1 MVDDHAHWSPED
13 GPKPFDAGDKG
24 QVKKRKKKIDI
35 LREQDNEDLR
45 NVLLSPGGRRFIWK
59 LLEECGVY
67 KISFTGNS
75 HTFFNEGK
83 RQIGLRLIEDI
94 FNAAP
99 NAYTEMRMEAA
110 SRKEGKLDG

>member
-1 MVDDHAHWSPED
+1 MEAKAPY
-13 GPKPFDAGDKG
+13 DAGDEG
-24 QVKKRKKKIDI
+24 QVKKKKTKAQIHK
-35 LREQDNEDLR
+35 EQDKEDLKEI
-45 NVLLSPGGRRFIWK
+45 LLSPGGRRFLWK

-94 FNAAP
+94 FDASP
-99 NAYTEMRMEAA
+99 NAYTEMRSEATQ
-110 SRKEGKLDG
+110 RKEARNG

>member
-1 MVDDHAHWSPED
+1 MDE
-13 GPKPFDAGDKG
+13 KPFDAGDEK
-24 QVKKRKKKIDI
+24 QVKKRKTKIQI
-35 LREQDNEDLR
+35 RKEQDKEDLR
-45 NVLLSPGGRRFIWK
+45 SILSSASGRRFMWK

-94 FNAAP
+94 FDAAP

-110 SRKEGKLDG
+110 SRREGKPND

>member
-1 MVDDHAHWSPED
+1 MAEQQ
-13 GPKPFDAGDKG
+13 PFDAGDAT
-24 QVKKRKKKIDI
+24 QVKKRKTKAQI
-35 LREQDNEDLR
+35 RQEQDKEDLR
-45 NVLLSPGGRRFIWK
+45 NILLSPGGRRFMWK

-94 FNAAP
+94 FNADP
-99 NAYTEMRMEAA
+99 NAYTEMRMESAA
-110 SRKEGKLDG
+110 RQEGKSDG

>member
-1 MVDDHAHWSPED
+1 MEAEY
-13 GPKPFDAGDKG
+13 DAGDEG
-24 QVKKRKKKIDI
+24 QVKKKKTKTQIHK
-35 LREQDNEDLR
+35 EQDIEDLKGI
-45 NVLLSPGGRRFIWK
+45 LDSAGGRRFLWK

-94 FNAAP
+94 FDASP
-99 NAYTEMRMEAA
+99 SAYTEMRSEATQ
-110 SRKEGKLDG
+110 RKEARNG